1 MSEVKVD
8 TISERTA
15 ANGVAV
21 DGVTIKDSGLTIPS
35 GGTLTVASGATIDA
49 SAGTA
54 TGFGGDNTP
63 AFSAYL
69 SSDQTGIADATMT
82 TIVFQTEYFDTDSAY
97 DTSNGRFTVPSGEG
111 GKYWVS
117 FNTLMVASGSAGNA
131 IAVLSKVLKNG
142 STTVC
147 QAENQT
153 HYVSNIQPLY
163 FGAVVTL
170 SAGDYIEVQGYVNTY
185 DGSTVSCAGDAH
197 YRSYFGA
204 YKMIGV

>member
-1 MSEVKVD
+1 MSEIKTNKV
-8 TISERTA
+8 SPVG
-15 ANGVAV
+15 ANGT
-21 DGVTIKDSGLTIPS
+21 VTLGDSGDTFTIPS
-35 GGTLTVASGATIDA
+35 GATITIPSGATIA
-49 SAGTA
+49 NSGTA

-69 SSDQTGIADATMT
+69 SSDQGSIADNTMT

-97 DTSNGRFTVPSGEG
+97 NTSNGRFTVPSGEG

-131 IAVLSKVLKNG
+131 ISVQARVLKNG
-142 STTVC
+142 STTVG
-147 QAENQT
+147 QAENQS

-170 SAGDYIEVQGYVNTY
+170 SAGDYIEVQGYVNTS